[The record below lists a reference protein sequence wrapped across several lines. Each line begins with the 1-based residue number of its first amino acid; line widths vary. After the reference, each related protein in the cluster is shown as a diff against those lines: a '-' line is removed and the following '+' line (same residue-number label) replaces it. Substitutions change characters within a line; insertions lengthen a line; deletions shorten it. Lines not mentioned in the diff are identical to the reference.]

1 MFFAGNY
8 GLARYLYQFFQTLIY
23 VAPAAMI
30 AISMHEYAH
39 GYVSYKLG
47 DMTPKLDGR
56 LTLNPFRHLDV
67 WGTLCLLVF
76 HVGWARPVRIN
87 TRNYK
92 NPKRDMILVASAGVA
107 ANFILA
113 FLFMLLYGVIHKC
126 GTSGPI
132 MNYLYVFCYYGAIL
146 NVGLGVFNLIPIPP
160 LDGSNILAEL
170 CPGVRSFYYRIRP
183 YSVLILAALLGFG
196 VLNVPIQKLDSAI
209 INGLWNL
216 VKMILHIGPV
226 AATGGGTVI

>member
-1 MFFAGNY
+1 MLFSGSY
-8 GLARYLYQFFQTLIY
+8 GLTRYLYQFFQTLIY
-23 VAPAAMI
+23 VAPAALI

-92 NPKRDMILVASAGVA
+92 NPRRDMILVAAAGVVT
-107 ANFILA
+107 NFILA
-113 FLFMLLYGVIHKC
+113 FLFMLLYGLIYKM
-126 GTSGPI
+126 GTSGLI
-132 MNYLYVFCYYGAIL
+132 MNYLYVLSYYGAIL

-170 CPGVRSFYYRIRP
+170 CPAVRTFYYRIRP
-183 YSVLILAALLGFG
+183 YSVFILAGLLGLG
-196 VLNVPIQKLDSAI
+196 VLNVPLQRIDNAM

-216 VKMILHIGPV
+216 VKMILNIGT
-226 AATGGGTVI
+226 AASGGTVI